1 MRKKVLM
8 CIVWISFLAFLVSC
22 VYAATSTPS
31 LVTKIN
37 SAFTKIQGYLEKI
50 STPIAGVCIIS
61 GILVRKLSFGDERK
75 LIIGKKII
83 VNSVIGYASIRLIDL
98 IIKFIETVVK

>member
-1 MRKKVLM
+1 MNRKILM
-8 CIVWISFLAFLVSC
+8 CIMWISFLIFSISC

-37 SAFTKIQGYLEKI
+37 SAFSKIQGYLEKI

-75 LIIGKKII
+75 MIIGKKII
-83 VNSVIGYASIRLIDL
+83 INSVIGYASIRLIDL

>member
-1 MRKKVLM
+1 MKKKILM
-8 CIVWISFLAFLVSC
+8 LIVWISFMIFGISC

-37 SAFTKIQGYLEKI
+37 SAFSKIQGYLEKI

-75 LIIGKKII
+75 LIIGRNII
-83 VNSVIGYASIRLIDL
+83 INSVIGYASIRLIDL

>member
-1 MRKKVLM
+1 MKLKVLM
-8 CIVWISFLAFLVSC
+8 CIVWISLC
-22 VYAATSTPS
+22 VIFACNVHAASSTPS

-50 STPIAGVCIIS
+50 STPIAGVCICS
-61 GILVRKLSFGDERK
+61 GILIRKLSFGDEQK
-75 LIIGKKII
+75 MIMGKKII
-83 VNSVIGYASIRLIDL
+83 INSIVGYAGIRLLDL